1 MKGLIFLLELTDINK
16 LYKLPEYS
24 EHKKI
29 REILGG

>member
-1 MKGLIFLLELTDINK
+1 MKGLSFLLELTDLNK
-16 LYKLPEYS
+16 LYKLAEYT